1 MRGYEIVSAGAT
13 RSWRGAFPPP
23 PLAASENGQHPGAER
38 GRLRAGGKVM
48 ESRSIVYGI
57 QGCSLGRL
65 LVAATERGVCRIA
78 LGDGDEELEFLLR
91 SEFPCAP
98 LVRDEV
104 AVKPW
109 SEAVAAYAAGHARRL
124 ELPLDVAGSRFQQ
137 RVWAALRRIP
147 RGETRTYGEIAR
159 QVGVEKGARAVAR
172 ACAANPV
179 AIAVPC
185 HRVVPADGTLG
196 GYRFGPARKRALLR
210 IEGQAPPSISEAPP
224 APERRAQRGG
234 AERSS

>member
-1 MRGYEIVSAGAT
+1 
-13 RSWRGAFPPP
+13 
-23 PLAASENGQHPGAER
+23 
-38 GRLRAGGKVM
+38 M

-109 SEAVAAYAAGHARRL
+109 GEAVAAYAAGHAPRL
-124 ELPLDVAGSRFQQ
+124 ELPLDVAGSRFQR
-137 RVWAALRRIP
+137 RVWAALQCIP

-196 GYRFGPARKRALLR
+196 GYRFGTERKRALLR
-210 IEGQAPPSISEAPP
+210 TEASAALEKGGSTP
-224 APERRAQRGG
+224 PERRAQRAAG
-234 AERSS
+234 ERSSASGPEARAQRAAGERSS